1 MEHLVVRLEKIVDRL
16 ERTVSARELE
26 FVNQALTSVISTVST
41 LEKRDFESPPLPSPP
56 AEFYQDLTEKL
67 EKKVNTLETSI
78 NSFIDIQPDEY
89 FQQIPTVVTQIYLQD
104 NNSSNMSVNA
114 YQDIISDNLTQFLNL
129 SAKIGGDVAQQASF
143 VKKAFEYVFFI

>member
-26 FVNQALTSVISTVST
+26 FVNQALTSAISTVST

-56 AEFYQDLTEKL
+56 AEFYQDLTVKL
-67 EKKVNTLETSI
+67 EQKVNTLETNI
-78 NSFIDIQPDEY
+78 NSFIDIQPEED
-89 FQQIPTVVTQIYLQD
+89 FQQIPTVVTQIYLD

-114 YQDIISDNLTQFLNL
+114 YQDIISDNLAQFLTL
-129 SAKIGGDVAQQASF
+129 STKIGGDVAQQASF
-143 VKKAFEYVFFI
+143 VKKAFE

>member
-26 FVNQALTSVISTVST
+26 FVNQALTSAISTVST

-67 EKKVNTLETSI
+67 ERKVNTLETNI
-78 NSFIDIQPDEY
+78 NSFIDIQPEEY
-89 FQQIPTVVTQIYLQD
+89 FLPTVVTQIYLE

-114 YQDIISDNLTQFLNL
+114 YEDIINDNLTQFLNL
-129 SAKIGGDVAQQASF
+129 SVKIGGDVAQQASF
-143 VKKAFEYVFFI
+143 VKKAFE